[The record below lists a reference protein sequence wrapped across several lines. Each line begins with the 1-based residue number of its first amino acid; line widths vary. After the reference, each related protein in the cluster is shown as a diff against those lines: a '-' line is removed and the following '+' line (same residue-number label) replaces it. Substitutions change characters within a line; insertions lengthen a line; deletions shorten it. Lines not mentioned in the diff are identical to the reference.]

1 MCDEKDD
8 IKKHYIYLLRE
19 REFIRLNEPTYKI
32 GRTQQNPYDRF
43 SSYPKGTEIILYIM
57 VDDSV
62 SLEKQVINTFK
73 KMYEHKKGYGNEYFS
88 GNVSEMIKTIYSVV
102 FKDEKTIIV
111 KTNNENKKIK
121 EDLDLTIEKLKTT
134 EEQLVNAKTQYEN
147 FKKSIMDLVSD
158 STEPLL
164 ENKVIKLDDKEPE
177 KQKSKKQSLNKKK
190 NVVIEN
196 DLTIRLKNMYKYSKD
211 TSSHTLISYLINEL
225 KNKGIDTTQKE
236 VIEEVTK
243 LGGQVFEKKIGDE
256 SHFCVGINP
265 VLFAS
270 QTELKTI
277 GAGNPL

>member
-1 MCDEKDD
+1 MSDEKDD

-73 KMYEHKKGYGNEYFS
+73 KIYEHKKGYGNEYFS

-102 FKDEKTIIV
+102 FKDEKS
-111 KTNNENKKIK
+111 NNENKKIK
-121 EDLDLTIEKLKTT
+121 EELDLTIEKLKSS
-134 EEQLVNAKTQYEN
+134 EEQLIKAKTQYEN
-147 FKKSIMDLVSD
+147 FKKSIMNLVSNSD
-158 STEPLL
+158 DPLL
-164 ENKVIKLDDKEPE
+164 ENKVTSLDEKEPE
-177 KQKSKKQSLNKKK
+177 KQKTKKQTLNKKK
-190 NVVIEN
+190 TIFIES
-196 DLTIRLKNMYKYSKD
+196 DLVIRLKNMYKYSKD
-211 TSSHTLISYLINEL
+211 TSSHTLISYLITEL
-225 KNKGIDTTQKE
+225 KNKGIYATEKE
-236 VIEEVTK
+236 IIDEVSK

-265 VLFAS
+265 VLFTS
-270 QTELKTI
+270 QTELKAI
-277 GAGNPL
+277 GSGNPL

>member
-1 MCDEKDD
+1 MSDEKDEESV
-8 IKKHYIYLLRE
+8 KKHYIYLLRE

-102 FKDEKTIIV
+102 FKDEKTIIA

-147 FKKSIMDLVSD
+147 FKKSIINLVSNSD
-158 STEPLL
+158 DTLL

-177 KQKSKKQSLNKKK
+177 KQKPKKQCLNKKK
-190 NVVIEN
+190 NVVVEN

-211 TSSHTLISYLINEL
+211 TSSHTLISHLINEL

-236 VIEEVTK
+236 VIEEVSN

-256 SHFCVGINP
+256 SCFCVGINP
-265 VLFAS
+265 L
-270 QTELKTI
+270 
-277 GAGNPL
+277 